1 MKTIGALVAAS
12 AVLLAIGPVAIA
24 AELDL
29 QREQEAE
36 DAVALLLPAEENRH
50 VPLICLDSEF
60 SARAG
65 EDRHVVRA
73 LECRPADRDVR
84 Q

>member
-12 AVLLAIGPVAIA
+12 AVLLTIGPVAIA
-24 AELDL
+24 G
-29 QREQEAE
+29 EQEAE
-36 DAVALLLPAEENRH
+36 DAVALVLPAEENRH

-73 LECRPADRDVR
+73 LECRPTDRDVR
-84 Q
+84 P